1 MTGSSVAVVPPGAG
15 FRLPGPAFAALVAG
29 VLVAGGVAPLILPP
43 FTIHLLALVLCYGTW
58 AMSFGLVMGQLGL
71 ISFGHA
77 ALFGG
82 GAYAAAWVALNQSNS
97 LLAALGAAGLF
108 GAAMGVVLGVVLG
121 RLSGVAFSIGSLA
134 FGGMVTQVAN
144 SWAEVTGGSDG
155 LVGLPFPRLLG
166 HDLDDRALYGA
177 AAALTAATYLVLR
190 AVLRRRPGLILHAVR
205 DNAVRAAS
213 SGIPVLAVRT
223 ATLAASGL
231 LAGLAGGV
239 SAFVV
244 GSVAPSS
251 LDWSASGTVL
261 VMAVLGGVGTLV
273 GPLLGAAGYTLFE
286 QALSQV
292 LPNYRLVLGLAFI
305 AVVLLAPGGLRV
317 RHGG

>member
-1 MTGSSVAVVPPGAG
+1 VKNATAVGLA
-15 FRLPGPAFAALVAG
+15 AALLA
-29 VLVAGGVAPLILPP
+29 AAIAPMVLPP

-71 ISFGHA
+71 TSFGHA

-82 GAYAAAWVALNQSNS
+82 GAYAAAWVGLNLSDN
-97 LLAALGAAGLF
+97 LLAGLGAAGLF
-108 GAAMGVVLGVVLG
+108 GATIGAVLGLVLG

-166 HDLDDRALYGA
+166 RDLDDRALYGV
-177 AAALTAATYLVLR
+177 AAALALVSYLGLVT
-190 AVLRRRPGLILHAVR
+190 VLRRRPGLLLHAVR
-205 DNAVRAAS
+205 DNPIRAAS
-213 SGIPVLAVRT
+213 SGIHVHAVRV
-223 ATLAASGL
+223 ATLAVSGL
-231 LAGLAGGV
+231 LAGLAGGI
-239 SAFVV
+239 SAFIV

-251 LDWSASGTVL
+251 LDWSASGSVL
-261 VMAVLGGVGTLV
+261 VMSVLGGVGTVL

-286 QALSQV
+286 QALSQI

-305 AVVLLAPGGLRV
+305 AVVLLAPGGMRV
-317 RHGG
+317 RRGA

>member
-1 MTGSSVAVVPPGAG
+1 MRLAAAVRGS
-15 FRLPGPAFAALVAG
+15 RLPGLPWAAVFVAALVAAA
-29 VLVAGGVAPLILPP
+29 AGAMVLPP
-43 FTIHLLALVLCYGTW
+43 FTLHLLALVLCYGTW

-71 ISFGHA
+71 TSFGHA

-82 GAYAAAWVALNQSNS
+82 GAYAAAWVALNLSDN
-97 LLAALGAAGLF
+97 LLAGLAAGGLF
-108 GAAMGVVLGVVLG
+108 GAAMGAVLGLVLG

-144 SWAEVTGGSDG
+144 SWSEVTGGSDG

-166 HDLDDRALYGA
+166 RDLDDRALYGM
-177 AAALTAATYLVLR
+177 AAALAAVTYLGLR
-190 AVLRRRPGLILHAVR
+190 MALRRRSGLLLHAVR
-205 DNAVRAAS
+205 DNPVRAAS
-213 SGIPVLAVRT
+213 SGIPIHAVRT

-239 SAFVV
+239 SAFIV

-251 LDWSASGTVL
+251 LDWSASGAVL
-261 VMAVLGGVGTLV
+261 VMSVLGGVATIA
-273 GPLLGAAGYTLFE
+273 GPLLGAVGYTLFE
-286 QALSQV
+286 QALSQI

-305 AVVLLAPGGLRV
+305 AVVLLAPGGIRV
-317 RHGG
+317 RRGA

>member
-1 MTGSSVAVVPPGAG
+1 MDAAALARPSGAKRWAG
-15 FRLPGPAFAALVAG
+15 RLPLLAVLAAVLAAAAAPAV
-29 VLVAGGVAPLILPP
+29 LPP

-71 ISFGHA
+71 TSFGHA

-82 GAYAAAWVALNQSNS
+82 GAYAAAWVTLNLSDS
-97 LLAALGAAGLF
+97 LLAGVGAAGLF
-108 GAAMGVVLGVVLG
+108 GAAMGAVLGLVLG

-134 FGGMVTQVAN
+134 FGGLVTQVAN

-166 HDLDDRALYGA
+166 HDLDDRALYAA
-177 AAALTAATYLVLR
+177 AAALAAATYLLLR
-190 AVLRRRPGLILHAVR
+190 TVLRRRPGLLLHAVR
-205 DNAVRAAS
+205 DNPVRATS
-213 SGIPVLAVRT
+213 SGIDVHAVRI

-239 SAFVV
+239 SAYIV

-261 VMAVLGGVGTLV
+261 VMAVLGGAGTVV

-305 AVVLLAPGGLRV
+305 AVVLLAPGGMGR
-317 RHGG
+317 RRG

>member
-1 MTGSSVAVVPPGAG
+1 MRGAAVTLWRPRAVPVPGA
-15 FRLPGPAFAALVAG
+15 
-29 VLVAGGVAPLILPP
+29 VLVAAVLGAAVAAPLLLPP
-43 FTIHLLALVLCYGTW
+43 FTIHLLALVLCYGIW

-71 ISFGHA
+71 TSFGHA

-82 GAYAAAWVALNQSNS
+82 GAYAASYVGLNLSDS
-97 LLAALGAAGLF
+97 LLTELAAAGLS
-108 GAAMGVVLGVVLG
+108 GAAIGAVMGAVLG

-134 FGGMVTQVAN
+134 FGGMVAQIAN
-144 SWAEVTGGSDG
+144 SWVNVTGGSDG

-166 HDLDDRALYGA
+166 HDLNDRALYGTA
-177 AAALTAATYLVLR
+177 AMLAALSYGLLR
-190 AVLRRRPGLILHAVR
+190 ALLRRRPGLLLHAVR
-205 DNAVRAAS
+205 DNPVRAAS
-213 SGIPVLAVRT
+213 SGMNVYAIRI

-239 SAFVV
+239 SASIV
-244 GSVAPSS
+244 GSVAPSAV
-251 LDWSASGTVL
+251 DWSASGTVL

-305 AVVLLAPGGLRV
+305 AVVLVAPGGV
-317 RHGG
+317 RRGT

>member
-1 MTGSSVAVVPPGAG
+1 MKAGTAAPGFRVPAVPGAV
-15 FRLPGPAFAALVAG
+15 LLAAVLAAAVA
-29 VLVAGGVAPLILPP
+29 APLLLPP
-43 FTIHLLALVLCYGTW
+43 FTVHLLALVLCYGTW

-71 ISFGHA
+71 TSFGHA
-77 ALFGG
+77 SLFGG
-82 GAYAAAWVALNQSNS
+82 GAYAAAWVALNVSDGVVPG
-97 LLAALGAAGLF
+97 LAASGLF
-108 GAAMGVVLGVVLG
+108 GAAMGAVLGLVLG
-121 RLSGVAFSIGSLA
+121 RLSGVAFAIGTLA

-144 SWAEVTGGSDG
+144 GWVGVTGGSDG

-177 AAALTAATYLVLR
+177 AAALAIGTLLALR
-190 AVLRRRPGLILHAVR
+190 AALRRRPGLLLHAVR
-205 DNAVRAAS
+205 DNRLRAAS
-213 SGIPVLAVRT
+213 SGIPVHAVRI

-231 LAGLAGGV
+231 LAGLAGGI

-261 VMAVLGGVGTLV
+261 VMAVLGGVGTV
-273 GPLLGAAGYTLFE
+273 AGPLLGAVGYTLFE

-292 LPNYRLVLGLAFI
+292 LPNYRLVLGLVFI
-305 AVVLLAPGGLRV
+305 AVVLLAPGGVRV
-317 RHGG
+317 RRAA

>member
-1 MTGSSVAVVPPGAG
+1 MKPAMAMRDPAAAGRMPALTGP
-15 FRLPGPAFAALVAG
+15 ALVAA
-29 VLVAGGVAPLILPP
+29 VLLAGAAAPLVLPP

-71 ISFGHA
+71 TSFGHA

-82 GAYAAAWVALNQSNS
+82 GAYAAAWVALNLSDS
-97 LLAALGAAGLF
+97 LAGGLAAGGLF
-108 GAAMGVVLGVVLG
+108 GAAMGAVMGLVLG

-155 LVGLPFPRLLG
+155 LVGLPFPRLFGRELG
-166 HDLDDRALYGA
+166 DRALYAA
-177 AAALTAATYLVLR
+177 AAALAVLTWVGLR
-190 AVLRRRPGLILHAVR
+190 ALLRRRAGLVVHAVR
-205 DNAVRAAS
+205 DDPLRAAS
-213 SGIPVLAVRT
+213 SGIAVHAVRV
-223 ATLAASGL
+223 ATLAGSGL

-244 GSVAPSS
+244 GSVAPSA
-251 LDWSASGTVL
+251 LDWSASGSVL
-261 VMAVLGGVGTLV
+261 VMAVVGGVSSVT
-273 GPLLGAAGYTLFE
+273 GPFLGAVGYTLFE

-305 AVVLLAPGGLRV
+305 AAVLLSPVDRRGRRDA
-317 RHGG
+317 